1 MARRDI
7 IVDQEIQG
15 ILDEIRELYKQNARI
30 ALYKLIN
37 NTHPAVMSDV
47 FRHLTGT
54 ERKDI
59 FLYIQ
64 RMKGLKYFLPELDDN
79 IIEELFKSTSPRETA
94 KLLHDMPAEDIVNI
108 LGLLPESL
116 SRDIQNYL
124 EKDEREEV
132 REILQYPEESAGR
145 IMSTQFIAFEENL
158 IIKEVIRQFQEI
170 DEDAEAP
177 YYIYIVNL
185 SHQMVGVLSLRQL
198 LLYPQKTVLSSVM
211 RRDFIAVSPET
222 DQEEVAGIVS
232 QYNYLAV
239 PVVDDQGELV
249 GVVTVEDVLDIIREE
264 ATEDILKM
272 AGAGDDREILHRSVF
287 ENAKSRFPW
296 LLASWLGGIV
306 VLTVIGSFH
315 TLIEKTVVLA
325 GFIPIILGMGGNV
338 GTQTTTIIVRGIA
351 TDRINLKKVSKVIFK
366 EVLVGMLLGII
377 YGVFLGILAFFKY
390 SAFTSPI
397 RLSLIVGL
405 SIFCSMSI
413 ASTIGSFLPIF
424 LYKLNVDPAI
434 ATGPFVT
441 TSTDMMGVLSYFTIA
456 SLLLHI

>member
-1 MARRDI
+1 
-7 IVDQEIQG
+7 
-15 ILDEIRELYKQNARI
+15 
-30 ALYKLIN
+30 
-37 NTHPAVMSDV
+37 
-47 FRHLTGT
+47 
-54 ERKDI
+54 
-59 FLYIQ
+59 
-64 RMKGLKYFLPELDDN
+64 
-79 IIEELFKSTSPRETA
+79 
-94 KLLHDMPAEDIVNI
+94 
-108 LGLLPESL
+108 
-116 SRDIQNYL
+116 
-124 EKDEREEV
+124 
-132 REILQYPEESAGR
+132 
-145 IMSTQFIAFEENL
+145 
-158 IIKEVIRQFQEI
+158 
-170 DEDAEAP
+170 
-177 YYIYIVNL
+177 
-185 SHQMVGVLSLRQL
+185 
-198 LLYPQKTVLSSVM
+198 
-211 RRDFIAVSPET
+211 
-222 DQEEVAGIVS
+222 
-232 QYNYLAV
+232 
-239 PVVDDQGELV
+239 
-249 GVVTVEDVLDIIREE
+249 
-264 ATEDILKM
+264 M

>member
-1 MARRDI
+1 MHREI

-15 ILDEIRELYKQNARI
+15 ILDEIRELYQQNSRI

-47 FRHLTGT
+47 FRHLTET

-64 RMKGLKYFLPELDDN
+64 RMKGMKYFLPELDDN
-79 IIEELFKSTSPRETA
+79 IIEELFESQSPRDSA
-94 KLLHDMPAEDIVNI
+94 KLLHDMPAEDIVDI
-108 LGLLPESL
+108 LDLLPESL
-116 SRDIQNYL
+116 SHDIQAYL
-124 EKDEREEV
+124 DHEEREEV
-132 REILQYPEESAGR
+132 KEIFQYPEESAGR
-145 IMSTQFIAFEENL
+145 IMSTQFVACPENL
-158 IIKEVIRQFQEI
+158 TIKEVISRFQEI
-170 DEDAEAP
+170 DEDADAP
-177 YYIYIVNL
+177 YYIYIIND
-185 SHQMVGVLSLRQL
+185 QNKMVGVLSLRQI
-198 LLYPQKTVLSSVM
+198 LLYPQKTILSSVM
-211 RRDFIAVSPET
+211 RRDYIAVSPET

-239 PVVDDQGELV
+239 PVIGSDGELV

-264 ATEDILKM
+264 ASEDILIM

-287 ENAKSRFPW
+287 ENVRARFPW

-306 VLTVIGSFH
+306 VLTVIGAFGS
-315 TLIEKTVVLA
+315 LLEKTVILA

-351 TDRINLKKVSKVIFK
+351 TDRINLNEVSRVIFK
-366 EVLVGMLLGII
+366 EIRVGMLLGIV
-377 YGVFLGILAFFKY
+377 YGIFLGLLAFFMY
-390 SAFTSPI
+390 PGFSSPL
-397 RLSLIVGL
+397 RLGVVVGL
-405 SIFCSMSI
+405 AIFCAMTI
-413 ASTIGSFLPIF
+413 ASTIGSILPIV
-424 LYKLNVDPAI
+424 LHKLNIDPAI

-441 TSTDMMGVLSYFTIA
+441 TSVDMMGVLTYFSIA